1 MINFAFF
8 YTICNVY
15 LEKKIILTV
24 KDLVKRYKE
33 KTTLDH
39 FSFEAR
45 EGEVLGLLGPNGC
58 GKTTAINCI
67 LSLLKFDAGEIT
79 IFGEPMT
86 QTANHLKKRIGLLP
100 QEVSVFYDFTV
111 SENIDYFCGLYVGDA
126 AQRKTL
132 VNEAIEFVGLQ
143 NYTKYRAKKL
153 SGGLLRR
160 LNIACGIAHKPEL
173 IFMDEPTV
181 AVDAQSRNFI
191 LSGIKTLAQNGS
203 TIVYTT
209 HYLEEAES
217 LCDRIV
223 IMDNGKT
230 IAEGT
235 LDEVKNMSRT
245 REKIIVEFIDAPAD
259 VDEKLKKIPYVI
271 EVTKRTNDYL
281 LSFEN
286 SVNNLNE
293 LISCINTEKLQY
305 TKLYSERPT
314 LNDTFLELTGKE
326 LRDE

>member
-1 MINFAFF
+1 M
-8 YTICNVY
+8 
-15 LEKKIILTV
+15 ILTV

-33 KTTLDH
+33 KNALDH
-39 FSFEAR
+39 FNFEV
-45 EGEVLGLLGPNGC
+45 EQGEVLGLLGPNGC

-67 LSLLKFDAGEIT
+67 LSILKFDAGEIK
-79 IFGEPMT
+79 IFGESMT
-86 QTANHLKKRIGLLP
+86 QTAIDIKKRIGLVP
-100 QEVSVFYDFTV
+100 QEVSLFYDFTV
-111 SENIDYFCGLYVGDA
+111 QENIDYFCGLYITDSA
-126 AQRKTL
+126 KRKTL

-143 NYTKYRAKKL
+143 NYKKYRAKKL

-191 LSGIKTLAQNGS
+191 LSGIKTLAQSGS

-209 HYLEEAES
+209 HYLEEVEE

-230 IAEGT
+230 IANGT
-235 LDEVKNMSRT
+235 LDELKNMNRI
-245 REKIIVEFIDAPAD
+245 REKIIIDFVD
-259 VDEKLKKIPYVI
+259 VPDNIEQKIKNISHVLD
-271 EVTKRTNDYL
+271 VVKRTNDYL
-281 LSFEN
+281 ITFEN

-293 LISCINTEKLQY
+293 LILFINAENLHY

-314 LNDTFLELTGKE
+314 LNDTFLELTGKD
-326 LRDE
+326 LRDK